1 MQRYG
6 GAAIPMRQNSKLDS
20 DAGTSASP
28 LEGVT
33 WLLGSAGE
41 IGQGKTAPALEPFAP
56 EMLDFLNE
64 VSREL
69 MANREAKRYP
79 DVVTFAFWIRKSST
93 LKLKERFCKE
103 DGNIHL
109 GRGLAFHIAPSNV
122 PVNFAYSLTAG
133 LLTGNANVVRVP
145 SKDFPQVDAVKQ
157 AFCGVMDREAHKFL
171 KPYVALVR
179 YGRNKEI
186 NNYFSSI
193 ADTRIVWGGD
203 DTVREIRQ
211 SSLAPRAGE
220 ITFAD
225 RYSIAV
231 IDSGTYLNAPDKMRI
246 AKDFYNDT
254 FLSDQN
260 ACTSPKLIA
269 WLGGRRSEAKD
280 EFWANL
286 HKLAESDYNFQSIMG
301 VNKLFSSCLAAVA
314 YAAGGHGQSGAV
326 ILPRIDNR
334 IVRVKIPGIISGLMD
349 LKDNSGYF
357 FEYDCDDIL
366 ELKSL
371 CDDKRCQTI
380 AYIGDKKML
389 TALLRSGICGVDR
402 VVPVGKTMDFDLIW
416 DGYDLYERLTRT
428 ISIV

>member
-1 MQRYG
+1 MRRYG
-6 GAAIPMRQNSKLDS
+6 GAAIPMQQDSKLNS
-20 DAGTSASP
+20 DAGTSASL
-28 LEGVT
+28 LERVT
-33 WLLGSAGE
+33 WLLGNAGT

-69 MANREAKRYP
+69 MANREAKQYS
-79 DVVTFAFWIRKSST
+79 DVITFSFWIRKSST
-93 LKLKERFCKE
+93 LKLKERFYKE

-145 SKDFPQVDAVKQ
+145 SKDFPQVDAVMQ
-157 AFCGVMDREAHKFL
+157 AFCEVLDREVYRCL
-171 KPYVALVR
+171 KPYAVLVR
-179 YGRNKEI
+179 YGRDKEI
-186 NNYFSSI
+186 NDYFSSV
-193 ADTRIVWGGD
+193 ADTRIIWGGD

-211 SSLAPRAGE
+211 SPLAPRAGE

-231 IDSGTYLNAPDKMRI
+231 IDSETYLSAPDKMRI

-260 ACTSPKLIA
+260 ACTSPRLIA
-269 WLGGRRSEAKD
+269 WLGDRRSEAKE
-280 EFWANL
+280 EFWRNL
-286 HKLAESDYNFQSIMG
+286 HKLAERDYGFQSIMG
-301 VNKLFSSCLAAVA
+301 VNKLSSSCLAAVA
-314 YAAGGHGQSGAV
+314 YAAEKPGQSGAA
-326 ILPRIDNR
+326 ILPRVDNR
-334 IVRVKIPGIISGLMD
+334 IVRVKIPRIINGLMD

-357 FEYDCDDIL
+357 FEYDCSDVL
-366 ELKSL
+366 ELKEL
-371 CDDKRCQTI
+371 CNDKRCQTL
-380 AYIGDKKML
+380 AYIGDKRML
-389 TALLRSGICGVDR
+389 FALLRSGICGVDR

-428 ISIV
+428 ISIA